1 MTKDDFLKAKEDYVG
16 LLMQGSSTKLN
27 LYIEGKDDYNFYY
40 QFFKD
45 FKPNMIKCYR
55 KSNVLKVAQIH
66 ERIGEF
72 KCIFFVDKDFDD
84 NENNANIFVTDF
96 YNYESHIF
104 SRDNISSYLDS
115 KHSLSSK
122 DIEGLTGFLNSDK
135 VLEIFHSEYERIIL
149 HDGVVENKFIDNKL
163 NMLKVDEDY
172 NFDTTILF
180 TKGCTPPLESTPLSQ
195 IEMYN
200 GKHIGNLVFSIF
212 NNSFFKNKFDVNM
225 KVNNRKQLHNDM
237 VIHCELPEYINR
249 SLSYLRTL

>member
-1 MTKDDFLKAKEDYVG
+1 MTKEDFLKAKEDYVG

-72 KCIFFVDKDFDD
+72 KCIFFVDKDFDNNED
-84 NENNANIFVTDF
+84 NINIFVTDF
-96 YNYESHIF
+96 YNFESHIF
-104 SRDNISSYLDS
+104 SRDNISNYLKS
-115 KHSLSSK
+115 KHSISEK
-122 DIEGLTGFLNSDK
+122 DIDELIFFLNSEP
-135 VLEIFHSEYERIIL
+135 VLKIFHSEYDRIKL
-149 HDGVVENKFIDNKL
+149 HEGISDNKLIDNKL
-163 NMLKVDEDY
+163 NILDIDEYY
-172 NFDTTILF
+172 NFENNILF
-180 TKGCTPPLESTPLSQ
+180 PKGFSPELESEFLSQ

-212 NNSFFKNKFDVNM
+212 KNSFFKNKFDSDMRVND
-225 KVNNRKQLHNDM
+225 RKQLHNDM
-237 VIHCELPEYINR
+237 VIHCEIPEYINR
-249 SLSYLRTL
+249 SISYLKTI